1 MVAKVF
7 ISYRRDD
14 SAGHA
19 GRVHDRLGHEFGADL
34 LFMDVDSIPLG
45 VNFIKVLR
53 DEVSKCEV
61 LLAVIGPNWL
71 NSSDEEGRRRL
82 DNPNDFVRI
91 EIATALQRDIP
102 VIPILL
108 DGAKIPKISQLPK
121 DLRELAVRNGLE
133 VRHTSFHSDMDKLI
147 RGLKGASGHVD
158 APGAVEKE
166 EDRRRE
172 TAEDGAEAE
181 RQSQEERSRQDEEA
195 TRSIEEDERR
205 NKGEAEAFSSAV
217 EVRRLRRFGPQRA
230 WRASRPTIVIAGLL
244 ALIFAGALV
253 VRLET
258 KPPMQTPMSLPASI
272 ALPSA
277 PAAQLL
283 PAPTS
288 MPPSPIA
295 QPSVARA
302 QPAPVSFTPLL
313 PDRERALRTNENF
326 KECNTCPEMVV
337 VPGGSFTMGSP
348 DNEPGRGSDEG
359 PQHRVTFSR
368 QFAVGKYSVTFD
380 EWDSCLA
387 DGGCNGYAPS
397 DSGWGRGKRP
407 VININWDDAKAY
419 VAWLSKKTGKAYRLL
434 SEAEREYV
442 TRAGQPTPFW
452 WGSSILPT
460 QANYNARFTY
470 GSDVVGTYLVRTLPI
485 DSFEPNPWGL
495 FQVHGNVWEWVEDCY
510 RDSYHG
516 APSDGSPST
525 LADCTKNVLRGGSWD
540 RKPMYLRSA
549 ARLASAPTVRDNSFG
564 VRVARTLLAP

>member
-71 NSSDEEGRRRL
+71 NSSDEAGHRRL

-108 DGAKIPKISQLPK
+108 DEAKIPKISQLPK
-121 DLRELAVRNGLE
+121 DLRELAFRNGLE
-133 VRHTSFHSDMDKLI
+133 VRHASFHSDMDKLI
-147 RGLKGASGHVD
+147 RGLKGSSGQVD
-158 APGAVEKE
+158 APVAVLLPSKKNRQEQEVEAERKA
-166 EDRRRE
+166 EDKRE
-172 TAEDGAEAE
+172 TAEAEARAE
-181 RQSQEERSRQDEEA
+181 PLAQEKRSRQDEEVMRRIA
-195 TRSIEEDERR
+195 DDERR
-205 NKGEAEAFSSAV
+205 KNGEAEAFSLA
-217 EVRRLRRFGPQRA
+217 EEERRLRQLEPQRA
-230 WRASRPTIVIAGLL
+230 WRASRPAIVIAGLL
-244 ALIFAGALV
+244 AVIFAGALV

-258 KPPMQTPMSLPASI
+258 KPPTQAPMPVPAPI
-272 ALPSA
+272 TLPSA

-288 MPPSPIA
+288 TPPAPAA
-295 QPSVARA
+295 QPSVALV
-302 QPAPVSFTPLL
+302 QPTPISFTPLL
-313 PDRERALRTNENF
+313 PDRERALRPNESF

-337 VPGGSFTMGSP
+337 VPGGSFTMGSA
-348 DNEPGRGSDEG
+348 DSEPGRGNDEG
-359 PQHRVTFSR
+359 PQHRVTLSR
-368 QFAVGKYSVTFD
+368 QFAVGKYSVTFG
-380 EWDSCLA
+380 EWDSCVA
-387 DGGCNGYAPS
+387 DGGCNGYTPS
-397 DSGWGRGKRP
+397 DSGWGRDRRP
-407 VININWDDAKAY
+407 VINVDWDDAKAY

-434 SEAEREYV
+434 SETEREYV

-452 WGSSILPT
+452 WGSSILPS

-470 GSDVVGTYLVRTLPI
+470 GTDVVGAYLVRTLPI

-495 FQVHGNVWEWVEDCY
+495 FQVHGNVWEWFEDCY
-510 RDSYHG
+510 R
-516 APSDGSPST
+516 
-525 LADCTKNVLRGGSWD
+525 
-540 RKPMYLRSA
+540 
-549 ARLASAPTVRDNSFG
+549 
-564 VRVARTLLAP
+564 